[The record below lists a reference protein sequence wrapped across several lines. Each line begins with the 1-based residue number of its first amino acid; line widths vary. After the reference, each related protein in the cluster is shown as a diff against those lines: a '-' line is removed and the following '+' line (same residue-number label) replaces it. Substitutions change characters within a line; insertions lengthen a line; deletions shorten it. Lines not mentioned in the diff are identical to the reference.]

1 MSRFRGSPSRSPYR
15 SPARLYETER
25 DAIIEDQLRFQN
37 ALRADTDARRM
48 ADEVTLLQAKVRQA
62 HEVEDRCEGLAKQ
75 NALLMRENEDFA
87 RQLNE
92 RRYENERL
100 RAVSIDHQERE
111 AIKNGQLYEMNKSL
125 ELEIELLKKEKVES
139 ARLFE
144 AHIEKLERMLDEKVR
159 ELDISLLK
167 GSDLAKELELTEIR
181 FEEERN
187 RLKNA
192 MNRTEHELE
201 RELEYTKEK
210 QTSEK
215 FAEIDAMK
223 RNHNSQVALLED
235 EIGKLKMLNTAKTQ
249 EFEAQLAENRN
260 IRKRYDEELKA
271 LGAENDELRG
281 RMLKLEEI
289 NRSEVENIQNK
300 YNDYHQ
306 QGTSSLKEQH
316 GREMKLLLDEIDKL
330 KWLTNE
336 KNAEIQNLVREK
348 RELRRYLDEAQLEMG
363 SEIDTLKNKL
373 YAQQEKHA
381 ADSHALMSRIN
392 DLTDRLNRDAEGY
405 HSRAKDFQQKM
416 SRLENEVN
424 DKQSMLDFA
433 KGASDIR
440 EKELEKSLN
449 DATAEVFRLKRELA
463 DSEGERNRLEK
474 RLADL
479 ASEAEKDRQDL
490 SRKLNE
496 AEVRLEEVEDKL
508 SRQTEENNGNEGLLR
523 VEVESLRNTIQVLE
537 SKLAE
542 EENKHAKEMADL
554 SESIYQKVNRLQQ
567 AQRKALDEL
576 EESRKQEIGALL
588 LRVEKAGREK
598 AEAENQLSR
607 YIEMYEGL
615 EKYFKNPHD
624 GALFEQKSES
634 NVYEVLSKLK
644 ETSSINIF

>member
-1 MSRFRGSPSRSPYR
+1 MSRFRGSPSREHYR

-48 ADEVTLLQAKVRQA
+48 ADEVTLLQARVRQA
-62 HEVEDRCEGLAKQ
+62 AEFEDRCDGLAKQ
-75 NALLMRENEDFA
+75 NALLIRENEDLA

-159 ELDISLLK
+159 ELDVSLLK

-235 EIGKLKMLNTAKTQ
+235 EINKLKLLNNAKTQ
-249 EFEAQLAENRN
+249 EFEGQLAENRN

-336 KNAEIQNLVREK
+336 KNGEIQNLVREK

-373 YAQQEKHA
+373 YSQQEKHTGDA
-381 ADSHALMSRIN
+381 HALMARIN

-405 HSRAKDFQQKM
+405 HGRAKDYQSKL
-416 SRLENEVN
+416 SRMENEVN
-424 DKQSMLDFA
+424 DKQSMLDLL
-433 KGASDIR
+433 KGAADLR
-440 EKELEKSLN
+440 EKDLEKSL
-449 DATAEVFRLKRELA
+449 
-463 DSEGERNRLEK
+463 
-474 RLADL
+474 
-479 ASEAEKDRQDL
+479 SEA
-490 SRKLNE
+490 N
-496 AEVRLEEVEDKL
+496 A
-508 SRQTEENNGNEGLLR
+508 
-523 VEVESLRNTIQVLE
+523 
-537 SKLAE
+537 
-542 EENKHAKEMADL
+542 
-554 SESIYQKVNRLQQ
+554 
-567 AQRKALDEL
+567 
-576 EESRKQEIGALL
+576 
-588 LRVEKAGREK
+588 
-598 AEAENQLSR
+598 
-607 YIEMYEGL
+607 
-615 EKYFKNPHD
+615 
-624 GALFEQKSES
+624 
-634 NVYEVLSKLK
+634 
-644 ETSSINIF
+644 